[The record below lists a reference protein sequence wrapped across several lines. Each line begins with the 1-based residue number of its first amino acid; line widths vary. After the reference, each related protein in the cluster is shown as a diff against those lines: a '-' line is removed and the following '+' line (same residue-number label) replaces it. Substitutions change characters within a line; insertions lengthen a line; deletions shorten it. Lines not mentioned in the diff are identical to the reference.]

1 MLHNRSLMRKLILLP
16 LLLIVLQSYAQDSNF
31 SQFFPS
37 PLTLNPALTG
47 KFNGV
52 VRVAGNYR
60 NQWPTINNAFRTAT
74 ASADFGILG
83 NTIPEFDQFGVG
95 VMGMYDINGDG
106 VMKNSFI
113 SGSVAYHKGI
123 DEDGYHQI
131 GVGFSGTY
139 AQRKL
144 DINKLDFQDELTS
157 LGFTGNT
164 AEVFGSSGFVNINYA
179 DVNAGFIYNGATNDY
194 NNFYVGAS
202 VYHINRPKVSFMGA
216 QYIMNPRFTLH
227 GGGYFPIADA
237 TTLFISANHQRQAG
251 ATETIFG
258 AALGYTVNSDF
269 DSPTDVYAG
278 AFVRWGDAII
288 PYIGLEFGNYRFGA
302 SYDINTSRL
311 TAASRRRGGMEVSLI
326 WTKKHTDP
334 NKKKLNCPRF

>member
-1 MLHNRSLMRKLILLP
+1 MRKLILLP
-16 LLLIVLQSYAQDSNF
+16 LLLIVLQTYAQDPNF
-31 SQFFPS
+31 SQFFAS

-47 KFNGV
+47 KFNGI

-60 NQWPTINNAFRTAT
+60 NQWPTINNAFRTT
-74 ASADFGILG
+74 TLSADFGILG
-83 NTIPEFDQFGVG
+83 NRIPEFDQFGVG

-123 DEDGYHQI
+123 DEDGRHQI

-139 AQRKL
+139 AQRRL
-144 DINKLDFQDELTS
+144 DVNKLDFQDELTS

-164 AEVFGSSGFVNINYA
+164 AEVFGSTGFLNINYA

-194 NNFYVGAS
+194 NNFYIGAS

-216 QYIMNPRFTLH
+216 QYIMNPRVTVH

-237 TTLFISANHQRQAG
+237 TTLFVSANHQRQAG
-251 ATETIFG
+251 ASETIFG

-278 AFVRWGDAII
+278 AFVRWGDAVI
-288 PYIGLEFGNYRFGA
+288 PYIGLEFGNYRFGV
-302 SYDINTSRL
+302 SYDVNTSRL
-311 TAASRRRGGMEVSLI
+311 AAASQRRGGMEVSLI
-326 WTKKHTDP
+326 WTKKHVDP

>member
-1 MLHNRSLMRKLILLP
+1 MRKLILLP
-16 LLLIVLQSYAQDSNF
+16 LLLIVLQTYAQDPNF
-31 SQFFPS
+31 SQFFAS

-47 KFNGV
+47 KFNGL

-60 NQWPTINNAFRTAT
+60 NQWPTINNAFRTT
-74 ASADFGILG
+74 TLSADFGILG
-83 NTIPEFDQFGVG
+83 NRIPEFDQFGVG

-123 DEDGYHQI
+123 DEDGRHQI

-139 AQRKL
+139 VQRRL
-144 DINKLDFQDELTS
+144 DVNKLDFQDELTS

-164 AEVFGSSGFVNINYA
+164 AEIFGSSGFLNINYA

-194 NNFYVGAS
+194 NNFYIGAS

-216 QYIMNPRFTLH
+216 EYIMNPRVTVH

-237 TTLFISANHQRQAG
+237 TTLFVSANHQRQAG
-251 ATETIFG
+251 ASETIFG

-278 AFVRWGDAII
+278 AFVRWGDAVI
-288 PYIGLEFGNYRFGA
+288 PYIGLEFGNYRFGV
-302 SYDINTSRL
+302 SYDVNTSRL
-311 TAASRRRGGMEVSLI
+311 AAASQRRGGMEVSLI
-326 WTKKHTDP
+326 WTKKHVDP

>member
-1 MLHNRSLMRKLILLP
+1 MRKLILLP
-16 LLLIVLQSYAQDSNF
+16 LLLIVLQTYAQDPNF
-31 SQFFPS
+31 SQFFAS

-47 KFNGV
+47 KFNGI

-60 NQWPTINNAFRTAT
+60 NQWPTINNAFRTT
-74 ASADFGILG
+74 TLSADFGILG
-83 NTIPEFDQFGVG
+83 NRIPEFDQFGVG

-123 DEDGYHQI
+123 DEDGRHQI

-139 AQRKL
+139 AQRRL
-144 DINKLDFQDELTS
+144 DVNKLDFQDELTS

-164 AEVFGSSGFVNINYA
+164 AEIFGSSGFLNINYA

-194 NNFYVGAS
+194 NNFYIGAS

-216 QYIMNPRFTLH
+216 EYIMNPRVTVH
-227 GGGYFPIADA
+227 GGGYFPVADA
-237 TTLFISANHQRQAG
+237 TTLFVSANHQRQAG
-251 ATETIFG
+251 ASETIFG

-278 AFVRWGDAII
+278 AFVRWGDAVI
-288 PYIGLEFGNYRFGA
+288 PYIGLEFGNYRFGV
-302 SYDINTSRL
+302 SYDVNTSRL
-311 TAASRRRGGMEVSLI
+311 AAASQRRGGMEVSLI
-326 WTKKHTDP
+326 WTKKHVDP

>member
-1 MLHNRSLMRKLILLP
+1 MRKLILLP
-16 LLLIVLQSYAQDSNF
+16 LLLIVLQSYAQDPNF
-31 SQFFPS
+31 SQFFAS

-194 NNFYVGAS
+194 NNFYLGAS

-288 PYIGLEFGNYRFGA
+288 PYIGLEFGSYRFGA

-311 TAASRRRGGMEVSLI
+311 SAASRRRGGMEVSLI
-326 WTKKHTDP
+326 WTKKHSDP

>member
-1 MLHNRSLMRKLILLP
+1 MRKLILLP
-16 LLLIVLQSYAQDSNF
+16 LLLIVLQTYAQDPNF
-31 SQFFPS
+31 SQFFAS

-47 KFNGV
+47 KFNGL

-60 NQWPTINNAFRTAT
+60 NQWPTINNAFRTT
-74 ASADFGILG
+74 TLSADFGILG

-123 DEDGYHQI
+123 DEDGRHQI

-139 AQRKL
+139 VQRRL
-144 DINKLDFQDELTS
+144 DVNKLDFQDELTS

-164 AEVFGSSGFVNINYA
+164 AEIFGSSGFLNINYA

-194 NNFYVGAS
+194 NNFYIGAS

-216 QYIMNPRFTLH
+216 QYIMNPRFTVH

-237 TTLFISANHQRQAG
+237 TTLFVSANHQRQAG
-251 ATETIFG
+251 ANETIFG

-269 DSPTDVYAG
+269 ESPTDVYAG
-278 AFVRWGDAII
+278 AFVRWGDAVI
-288 PYIGLEFGNYRFGA
+288 PYIGLEFGNYRFGV
-302 SYDINTSRL
+302 SYDVNTSRL
-311 TAASRRRGGMEVSLI
+311 AAASQRRGGMEVSLI
-326 WTKKHTDP
+326 WTKKHVDP